1 MNNTTTLANSHL
13 AADCAVWGLSPLPGV
28 NAFGMLYATPEPT
41 AASIKLERQRKA
53 DAIKRASRK
62 SMSKEQISALAMR
75 SPEERKADRAAML
88 KARKAEVLKVRAFS
102 GVGYADQATTDK
114 IRRISRAAI

>member
-1 MNNTTTLANSHL
+1 MTNSTTIANSHL
-13 AADCAVWGLSPLPGV
+13 AADCAVWGLSPLPGI
-28 NAFGMLYATPEPT
+28 NAFGMLCAPKATT
-41 AASIKLERQRKA
+41 AASVKKDNQRKA

-62 SMSKEQISALAMR
+62 SLSKEQISALAMR

-88 KARKAEVLKVRAFS
+88 QTRKAEVLKVRAFS

-114 IRRISRAAI
+114 IRKISRAEI